1 MSRLRFLQYGLL
13 FPVLLLSGCGFE
25 STKLRVGVLV
35 LIPFL
40 LVMAVLWL
48 LHRRP
53 DKGDEDWQE
62 GRLPDSD
69 DDDNEDHY
77 LM

>member
-1 MSRLRFLQYGLL
+1 MGRLRRLQYVFL
-13 FPVLLLSGCGFE
+13 FPVLLLSGCGFD
-25 STKLRVGVLV
+25 SSKVRVGVLV

-53 DKGDEDWQE
+53 GKEDEDWEE
-62 GRLPDSD
+62 GHLPDSD